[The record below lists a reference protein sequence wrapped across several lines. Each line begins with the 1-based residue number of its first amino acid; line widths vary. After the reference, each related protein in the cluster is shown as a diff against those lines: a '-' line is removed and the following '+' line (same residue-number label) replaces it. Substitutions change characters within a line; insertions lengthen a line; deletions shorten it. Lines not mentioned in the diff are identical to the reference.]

1 MPLDPR
7 EQKGVEAPIE
17 AGHNN
22 KKPTENN
29 VPNIA
34 DAHMEVHATHEH
46 HPTQHTPSLDGKVFI
61 VDPEPPIVILYGP
74 TSCGKSMT
82 LVRLTRWLSENGYT
96 ITPDRSFRSST
107 DVKYQNNCDNFMSII
122 NSDIAQDGTMDYM
135 LVDVIEAST
144 AKVKCKIL
152 EAPGEYYFDS
162 VNIDREY
169 PNYLETI
176 YSAPNRK
183 VWTFIVEPGW
193 LDPNNRAA
201 YVARINALT
210 IKPND
215 RAVIMLN
222 KADKAPGVIDN
233 TGFCHEKAAMGY
245 TNTYFRGIFNR
256 FRNRTPIVNIFKPYN
271 CGFAPFV
278 TGRYPWV
285 EVEDGQGNTEK
296 VKQFIQGN
304 DEYPAKLWEEIK
316 KSI

>member
-7 EQKGVEAPIE
+7 EKKGVDSSIE

-22 KKPTENN
+22 KKPTDNN
-29 VPNIA
+29 VANIA

-46 HPTQHTPSLDGKVFI
+46 QPTHSTPSLDGEVFI

-82 LVRLTRWLSENGYT
+82 LVRLTRWLSQNGYT

-135 LVDVIEAST
+135 LVDIIEIST
-144 AKVKCKIL
+144 GKVKCKIL

-183 VWTFIVEPGW
+183 VWTFIVEPG
-193 LDPNNRAA
+193 
-201 YVARINALT
+201 
-210 IKPND
+210 
-215 RAVIMLN
+215 
-222 KADKAPGVIDN
+222 
-233 TGFCHEKAAMGY
+233 
-245 TNTYFRGIFNR
+245 
-256 FRNRTPIVNIFKPYN
+256 
-271 CGFAPFV
+271 
-278 TGRYPWV
+278 
-285 EVEDGQGNTEK
+285 
-296 VKQFIQGN
+296 
-304 DEYPAKLWEEIK
+304 
-316 KSI
+316 